1 MLKECKTFY
10 QNLCSKFQTCNKT
23 QNQLLQNIPKTV
35 TTEHNENLTKTTK
48 TEFKEVIFQMENNK
62 SPGIDGVTIEFYK
75 EFLAHIEN
83 DLFQLY
89 QNILQ
94 NKKEATKIMKQ
105 AIITLLP
112 KKGIDKNYDT
122 GDQYLSYT

>member
-1 MLKECKTFY
+1 
-10 QNLCSKFQTCNKT
+10 
-23 QNQLLQNIPKTV
+23 
-35 TTEHNENLTKTTK
+35 
-48 TEFKEVIFQMENNK
+48 MENNK
-62 SPGIDGVTIEFYK
+62 SPGIDGVTIKFYK

-83 DLFQLY
+83 DLFQFY

-94 NKKEATKIMKQ
+94 NKKEATEIMKQ
-105 AIITLLP
+105 VIITLLP

>member
-1 MLKECKTFY
+1 
-10 QNLCSKFQTCNKT
+10 
-23 QNQLLQNIPKTV
+23 
-35 TTEHNENLTKTTK
+35 
-48 TEFKEVIFQMENNK
+48 MENNK

-83 DLFQLY
+83 DLFQFY

-105 AIITLLP
+105 VIITLLP

-122 GDQYLSYT
+122 GDQYL

>member
-1 MLKECKTFY
+1 
-10 QNLCSKFQTCNKT
+10 
-23 QNQLLQNIPKTV
+23 
-35 TTEHNENLTKTTK
+35 
-48 TEFKEVIFQMENNK
+48 MENNK

-83 DLFQLY
+83 DLFQFY

-94 NKKEATKIMKQ
+94 NKKEATEIMKQ
-105 AIITLLP
+105 VIITLLP

>member
-1 MLKECKTFY
+1 
-10 QNLCSKFQTCNKT
+10 
-23 QNQLLQNIPKTV
+23 
-35 TTEHNENLTKTTK
+35 
-48 TEFKEVIFQMENNK
+48 MENNK

-83 DLFQLY
+83 DLFQFY

-105 AIITLLP
+105 VIITLLP

>member
-1 MLKECKTFY
+1 
-10 QNLCSKFQTCNKT
+10 
-23 QNQLLQNIPKTV
+23 
-35 TTEHNENLTKTTK
+35 
-48 TEFKEVIFQMENNK
+48 MENNK

-75 EFLAHIEN
+75 AFLAHIEN

-105 AIITLLP
+105 VIITLLP